1 MLIWDRTGKNE
12 NGFTLIET
20 LVAMV
25 ILSIALLGIAQMQ
38 LSAMQGNRSSYD
50 MTEAS
55 ALGSDM
61 IEQMVLQNWK
71 DPTTVACP
79 VNDSVV
85 RSNITYNRICTCT
98 LPGGGSCTTPP
109 PDGSIGQRVATVTVT
124 WQGKNSTHSLVVN
137 SLL

>member
-1 MLIWDRTGKNE
+1 MLIPSESLKNE

-20 LVAMV
+20 MIAMI
-25 ILSIALLGIAQMQ
+25 ILAIALLGIAQMQ

-55 ALGSDM
+55 ALASEM
-61 IEQMVLQNWK
+61 MEQMIIQNWK

-79 VNDSVV
+79 LADAIV
-85 RSNITYNRICTCT
+85 RSNITYTRVCS
-98 LPGGGSCTTPP
+98 PGV
-109 PDGSIGQRVATVTVT
+109 GSIGQRVFMVTVT
-124 WQGKNSTHSLVVN
+124 WRGEKSNHALSMS

>member
-1 MLIWDRTGKNE
+1 MLIPDRTGKNE

-61 IEQMVLQNWK
+61 IEQMVLQNWNVNAV
-71 DPTTVACP
+71 VACP
-79 VNDSVV
+79 ANDSIV
-85 RSNITYNRICTCT
+85 RSNIAYTRQC
-98 LPGGGSCTTPP
+98 LLGAGTT
-109 PDGSIGQRVATVTVT
+109 GQRVATVTVT
-124 WQGKNSTHSLVVN
+124 WQGKNSTVHSLVVN

>member
-1 MLIWDRTGKNE
+1 MLISDGPLKNE

-25 ILSIALLGIAQMQ
+25 ILAIAMLGIAQLQ
-38 LSAMQGNRSSYD
+38 LSAIQGNRSSYD

-55 ALGSDM
+55 ALASDM

-71 DPTTVACP
+71 DPTTVGCP
-79 VNDSVV
+79 TGASMAPVTQ
-85 RSNITYNRICTCT
+85 SNITYTRSCT
-98 LPGGGSCTTPP
+98 PGG
-109 PDGSIGQRVATVTVT
+109 GSIGQRVFTVTVNWRGENKPHVLT
-124 WQGKNSTHSLVVN
+124 MY

>member
-1 MLIWDRTGKNE
+1 MLMSGGAGKNE

-20 LVAMV
+20 LIAMV

-38 LSAMQGNRSSYD
+38 ISAMQGNRSSYD

-79 VNDSVV
+79 ATDTVV
-85 RSNITYNRICTCT
+85 RSNITYTRICTT
-98 LPGGGSCTTPP
+98 GG
-109 PDGSIGQRVATVTVT
+109 GSIGQRVFSVTVN
-124 WQGKNSTHSLVVN
+124 WQTKNIIHALVVN
-137 SLL
+137 TLL

>member
-1 MLIWDRTGKNE
+1 MLIPDRTGKNE

-55 ALGSDM
+55 ALASDM

-71 DPTTVACP
+71 DPTAVKCP
-79 VNDSVV
+79 ANDFVI
-85 RSNITYNRICTCT
+85 RSNITYTRICTP
-98 LPGGGSCTTPP
+98 PGVVL
-109 PDGSIGQRVATVTVT
+109 IGQRVFAVTVT
-124 WQGKNSTHSLVVN
+124 WQGKSSTVHSLVVN

>member
-1 MLIWDRTGKNE
+1 MLIWNRTEKNE

-25 ILSIALLGIAQMQ
+25 VLSIALLGIAQMQ

-55 ALGSDM
+55 ALASDM

-79 VNDSVV
+79 ANDSVV
-85 RSNITYNRICTCT
+85 RSNITYTRQC
-98 LPGGGSCTTPP
+98 LLGAGTT
-109 PDGSIGQRVATVTVT
+109 GQRVATVTVT
-124 WQGKNSTHSLVVN
+124 WPGKNSTVHSLVVN

>member
-1 MLIWDRTGKNE
+1 MLIPNRTGKNE

-38 LSAMQGNRSSYD
+38 LSAIQGNRSSYD

-79 VNDSVV
+79 VPANDSVV
-85 RSNITYNRICTCT
+85 RSNITYTRQCT
-98 LPGGGSCTTPP
+98 PGVGSI
-109 PDGSIGQRVATVTVT
+109 IGQRVFAVTVT
-124 WQGKNSTHSLVVN
+124 WQGKNSTTHSLVVN